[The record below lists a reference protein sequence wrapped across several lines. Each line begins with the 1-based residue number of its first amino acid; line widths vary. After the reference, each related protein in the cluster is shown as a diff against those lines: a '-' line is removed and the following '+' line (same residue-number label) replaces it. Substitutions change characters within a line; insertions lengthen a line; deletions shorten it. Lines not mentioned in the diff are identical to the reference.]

1 LENNVFHF
9 AATQVLYTLFTQN
22 PRDCVSHVALA
33 TAIWAYDGCYSVSS
47 EDYLCVVGEGFKAS
61 YFQALKFEH
70 AVDCSILGASLS
82 A

>member
-1 LENNVFHF
+1 
-9 AATQVLYTLFTQN
+9 
-22 PRDCVSHVALA
+22 
-33 TAIWAYDGCYSVSS
+33 
-47 EDYLCVVGEGFKAS
+47 LCVVGEGFKAS